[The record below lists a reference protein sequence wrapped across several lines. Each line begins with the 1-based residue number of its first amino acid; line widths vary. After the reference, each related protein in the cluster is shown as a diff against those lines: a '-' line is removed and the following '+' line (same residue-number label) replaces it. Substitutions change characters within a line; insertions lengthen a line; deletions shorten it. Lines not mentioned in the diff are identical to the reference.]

1 MSLPK
6 IIPEWTFPFSLVYD
20 AFKSSLN
27 FHDMLNYLQHLS
39 ILGVGVDF
47 SS

>member
-1 MSLPK
+1 MDSPK

-27 FHDMLNYLQHLS
+27 LHDMLNYLQHLS

>member
-1 MSLPK
+1 MNSPK
-6 IIPEWTFPFSLVYD
+6 IIPEWTLPFSLVYD
-20 AFKSSLN
+20 AFKGSLN
-27 FHDMLNYLQHLS
+27 FHDMLNYVQHSS